1 MERDGE
7 DRLMEEKKI
16 RVEKIKNKQEISA
29 TATGRKSESREQL
42 RTVQCYEE
50 IHIQFCCCLLF
61 TAPASWTLTS
71 FSRHTSYFLLLT

>member
-1 MERDGE
+1 MEQ
-7 DRLMEEKKI
+7 KKI
-16 RVEKIKNKQEISA
+16 RVEKIKNKQETSATA

-42 RTVQCYEE
+42 RTVPCYEE

-61 TAPASWTLTS
+61 TAPASWTLTL